1 MKLALFLIFSLTSSL
16 IHAQDNV
23 ASNPER
29 RYLNPIFD
37 EVKFTPDIKFA
48 VKTNNFG
55 NKTEHLTLRVFEPK
69 GDTLKKR
76 PLFLLMPGGGWVVNG
91 DDWMNDVAEE
101 IAKTGFV
108 VAIHKYRLSESIAT
122 AALYFDALAKASSDQ
137 RDALNYL
144 INDAKG
150 ANRFG
155 IDPTKIFIGGHSA
168 GAVTSMHTAYFDQQ
182 DAVQDDLKEAF
193 VTHKALPSK
202 TKQIALKGVINLSG
216 LLTDLTIIN
225 RSDIP
230 LLSIH
235 GDKDS
240 VVNVDRTDGRF
251 GSIAIDEWA
260 KIIGTKSRLFVI
272 EDALHNDPAIPALC
286 EECVPLM
293 KRFMFNQL
301 NQ

>member
-1 MKLALFLIFSLTSSL
+1 MRPTLLLLVTLVSTIVS
-16 IHAQDNV
+16 AQEDV
-23 ASNPER
+23 ASKTDR

-37 EVKFTPDIKFA
+37 EVTFTPDIEFA
-48 VKTNNFG
+48 VKHNNFG
-55 NKTEHLTLRVFEPK
+55 DKTEHLKLRVFEPK
-69 GDTLKKR
+69 GDTLKQR

-108 VAIHKYRLSESIAT
+108 VAIHKYRLSESINT
-122 AALYFDALAKASSDQ
+122 PALYFDALAKASSDQ

-155 IDPTKIFIGGHSA
+155 IDPDTIFIGGHSA
-168 GAVTSMHTAYFDQQ
+168 GAITSMHTAYFDQQ
-182 DAVQDDLKEAF
+182 DAVQDGLKSAF
-193 VTHKALPSK
+193 KSHKTLPEKSSH
-202 TKQIALKGVINLSG
+202 TPIKGVINLSG
-216 LLTDLTIIN
+216 LLTDLDIIN
-225 RSDIP
+225 PNDIP

-235 GDKDS
+235 GDKDH
-240 VVNVDRTDGRF
+240 VVHPGRNDGRY
-251 GSIAIDEWA
+251 GSIAIDQWA
-260 KIIGTKSRLFVI
+260 AIVDTKSQLYI
-272 EDALHNDPAIPALC
+272 LEDALHNDPAIPALC

-301 NQ
+301 ND

>member
-1 MKLALFLIFSLTSSL
+1 MKAALFLLLALVSTTLS
-16 IHAQDNV
+16 AQENV
-23 ASNPER
+23 ASKPDR

-37 EVKFTPDIKFA
+37 EVTFTPDIEFA
-48 VKTNNFG
+48 VKHNNFG
-55 NKTEHLTLRVFEPK
+55 NKTEHLKLRVFEPK

-108 VAIHKYRLSESIAT
+108 VAIHKYRLSESINT
-122 AALYFDALAKASSDQ
+122 PTLYFDALAKASADQ

-144 INDAKG
+144 INDAKS

-168 GAVTSMHTAYFDQQ
+168 GAITSMHTAYFDQQ
-182 DAVQDDLKEAF
+182 DAVQQGLKEAF
-193 VTHKALPSK
+193 ATYKTLPNKADRIP
-202 TKQIALKGVINLSG
+202 LKGVINLSG
-216 LLTDLTIIN
+216 LLSDLDIIDHN
-225 RSDIP
+225 DIP

-235 GDKDS
+235 GDKDH
-240 VVNVDRTDGRF
+240 VVPAGRSEGRY

-260 KIIGTKSRLFVI
+260 AIVNTKSQLHII
-272 EDALHNDPAIPALC
+272 EDGLHNDPAIPALC
-286 EECVPLM
+286 EECVPLI
-293 KRFMFNQL
+293 KRFMFNHL
-301 NQ
+301 ND